1 MTLNFLQFRE
11 EGAFWKRAA
20 LQHLGLNGDT
30 MEAQMEGS
38 IIMPA
43 PADKSAPSTAGVPIR

>member
-1 MTLNFLQFRE
+1 MTPNYIHFRE

-30 MEAQMEGS
+30 MQAQMEGS
-38 IIMPA
+38 IIMTA

>member
-1 MTLNFLQFRE
+1 MTPNYIHFRE
-11 EGAFWKRAA
+11 EVAFWKRAA

-30 MEAQMEGS
+30 MQAQMEGS